1 MLGDNL
7 GRVQKIGMIGCG
19 VQARWQ
25 LRFLTLITPCRD
37 VIITSRSRES
47 CQKFIDSMTNSK
59 YAKDREWNIV
69 FGSSEKIGKSCQ
81 LIHTATNAREP
92 VLKSIE
98 VETFCHVTC
107 VGADTPGKQEI
118 TTEIVKKADFV
129 VYDHAEQ
136 VKTRGELQHSFDQLK
151 NHSELGTF
159 LQNQTNTEN
168 FKLTIFDST
177 GCAAQDVMIAK
188 RMLQILQ

>member
-1 MLGDNL
+1 M
-7 GRVQKIGMIGCG
+7 
-19 VQARWQ
+19 
-25 LRFLTLITPCRD
+25 
-37 VIITSRSRES
+37 TSSE
-47 CQKFIDSMTNSK
+47 

-69 FGSSEKIGKSCQ
+69 FGSSEEIGKKCQ

-92 VLKSIE
+92 VLKSIQNE
-98 VETFCHVTC
+98 AFCHVTC